1 MGVRRKKKDCML
13 VRGKYI
19 VTSTDPDDIY
29 DGSLKVAEGI
39 NSEIVKWDSLNSNY
53 PDYHM
58 VGGKND
64 ITIPGLKN
72 VRKHVSD

>member
-1 MGVRRKKKDCML
+1 MKTEIK
-13 VRGKYI
+13 
-19 VTSTDPDDIY
+19 
-29 DGSLKVAEGI
+29 EI
-39 NSEIVKWDSLNSNY
+39 NSYTRKLNVIVKWDSLNSNY

-64 ITIPGLKN
+64 ITLPGLKN